1 MSDLFS
7 VSSPPRDSS
16 GGKDSGRPPLVS
28 VGIPDGELL
37 YQPDFY
43 DSEKS
48 AVMLNHLLRGIPW
61 AMHQIRIFGRWVNE
75 PRQTAWY
82 GDSEA
87 VYTYSGVTMKPSPW
101 TAELNRMRRQV
112 EAAAGTKFNSV
123 LLNLYR
129 DGRDSMGWHSDDE
142 SELGPNPAV
151 ASLSFGSERRFLL
164 RHRARPEEK
173 REFFLTSGSLLV
185 MRGALQHHWVHS
197 VPKSLRV
204 TEPRINLT
212 FRQINPASS
221 LL

>member
-1 MSDLFS
+1 MS
-7 VSSPPRDSS
+7 VPI
-16 GGKDSGRPPLVS
+16 V
-28 VGIPDGELL
+28 IPDGELL

-43 DSEKS
+43 NSDES
-48 AVMLNHLLRGIPW
+48 AVLLNHLLRGIPW

-87 VYTYSGVTMKPSPW
+87 VYTYSGATMKPSPW
-101 TAELNRMRRQV
+101 TAELDRMRRQV
-112 EAAAGTKFNSV
+112 EAAADAKFNCV
-123 LLNLYR
+123 LLNHYR

-142 SELGPNPAV
+142 PELGLNPVV

-164 RHRARPEEK
+164 KHRAQPEMK
-173 REFFLTSGSLLV
+173 REFLLSSGSLLV
-185 MRGALQHHWVHS
+185 MRGALQHHWRHS

-212 FRQINPASS
+212 FRQINPAPS